1 MQFILYFFFSFH
13 FFKCFNNIFNIKCRI
28 FGYDTGYSLCWGCS
42 SAFFIC
48 SYDAKYKCYKNKR
61 GPVKICSFWG
71 ATYISFCWRI
81 ICYFSG
87 ENLGFV
93 TPKIDI
99 EELFQNGNSNTK
111 AIGLYLYTD
120 YFIIFQ
126 MSAYV
131 LLVAMI
137 GAIVLA
143 YKDKRFIKS
152 QNVYIQNTVRKE
164 DLIKLVDSKKN
175 NTKIMGASNFLILSS
190 IVFSIGLLGIFVNR
204 KNMIIILMS
213 IELMLLAVNINFV
226 GFSYIYKDL
235 SGQLFSM
242 FILVVA
248 AEAAVGLAIL
258 TIFFKNKGT
267 ITVDKISK
275 MKG

>member
-1 MQFILYFFFSFH
+1 MQFILYFFSFH

-28 FGYDTGYSLCWGCS
+28 FGYDIGYSLCWGCG

-48 SYDAKYKCYKNKR
+48 SYDAKYKCYKNKE
-61 GPVKICSFWG
+61 GLLKYVPFGVLLTLVFVGELYVIFQ
-71 ATYISFCWRI
+71 
-81 ICYFSG
+81 G

-164 DLIKLVDSKKN
+164 DLIKLVDSKK
-175 NTKIMGASNFLILSS
+175 K
-190 IVFSIGLLGIFVNR
+190 
-204 KNMIIILMS
+204 
-213 IELMLLAVNINFV
+213 
-226 GFSYIYKDL
+226 
-235 SGQLFSM
+235 
-242 FILVVA
+242 
-248 AEAAVGLAIL
+248 
-258 TIFFKNKGT
+258 
-267 ITVDKISK
+267 
-275 MKG
+275 